1 MVKWKQRLASAL
13 IVAMTVGM
21 FPAHAAARHEW
32 VLEEGGWRCQ
42 REGQWL
48 SDEIVTE
55 TRNGVEHNYYLKE
68 DTYMAVNE
76 LIPIIND
83 KGKQKVGFA
92 MPDGELAKRQW
103 LILDGDMDP
112 ASAMSGKPSGLT
124 LAQNFN
130 SGNNSNWYYFNNK
143 MEMLRDCLGEEVQ
156 EIQGKWYRFDG
167 SGKMLL
173 AQFDSYDTK
182 SGRIKQYHDNG
193 GARVE
198 NKWLYT
204 YDKDNP
210 VGWYKFDSNGNCQMA
225 TSSDAYTFDGY
236 TVNREGQ
243 LISDTHPCPTVE
255 GLAVKGSAERTVKV
269 GESIT
274 LTFEAELA
282 TSSDVKYKNSGL
294 TKNHDF
300 WSETKIENPSIHERA
315 VKAVPKGPS
324 DNESKEC
331 TITFTSEVPGM
342 VTVVMHIDKG
352 EHGVQSEEI
361 TINVTAE
368 SADSK
373 KDAIGSILDSIS
385 KPDSIADVNAAK
397 DSLIQVYGKDSGS
410 STPEEVKEIKKTWV
424 EQADNVAILEQKY
437 AMANLIETDHNFE
450 GAQDVLDVN
459 EISVVGACLNANEK
473 NSKVSLV
480 IGKTEENVSENINL
494 ELTNEEGQALTI
506 TGRVDLDISFY
517 VNDTE
522 KKDLD
527 LPVIITVPVP
537 AGLSTNGLRLFHT
550 TDDGKSEEID
560 ITVKDG
566 KITFAADQ
574 FSVYSFVNVK
584 VEETPTEPTRPNYP
598 GSSGSGSGGGRSSSN
613 TSSITYDPKKGQVD
627 SVKGIITGSGSGY
640 SSWVSE
646 TAADGQTV
654 LWKLKYADGTYAQG
668 AILTREDGSTYEQPI
683 WEKVN
688 GAWYA
693 FGADGYAKSGMV
705 FDEALGGYFY
715 IDINTGMKTGWTQ
728 IDGNWYYFNPVS
740 NGKMGIMAVDTTID
754 GYYVGND
761 GIWNGVN
768 P

>member
-294 TKNHDF
+294 TKNHD
-300 WSETKIENPSIHERA
+300 
-315 VKAVPKGPS
+315 
-324 DNESKEC
+324 
-331 TITFTSEVPGM
+331 
-342 VTVVMHIDKG
+342 
-352 EHGVQSEEI
+352 
-361 TINVTAE
+361 TA
-368 SADSK
+368 
-373 KDAIGSILDSIS
+373 
-385 KPDSIADVNAAK
+385 
-397 DSLIQVYGKDSGS
+397 
-410 STPEEVKEIKKTWV
+410 
-424 EQADNVAILEQKY
+424 
-437 AMANLIETDHNFE
+437 
-450 GAQDVLDVN
+450 
-459 EISVVGACLNANEK
+459 
-473 NSKVSLV
+473 
-480 IGKTEENVSENINL
+480 
-494 ELTNEEGQALTI
+494 
-506 TGRVDLDISFY
+506 
-517 VNDTE
+517 
-522 KKDLD
+522 
-527 LPVIITVPVP
+527 
-537 AGLSTNGLRLFHT
+537 
-550 TDDGKSEEID
+550 
-560 ITVKDG
+560 
-566 KITFAADQ
+566 
-574 FSVYSFVNVK
+574 
-584 VEETPTEPTRPNYP
+584 
-598 GSSGSGSGGGRSSSN
+598 
-613 TSSITYDPKKGQVD
+613 
-627 SVKGIITGSGSGY
+627 
-640 SSWVSE
+640 
-646 TAADGQTV
+646 
-654 LWKLKYADGTYAQG
+654 
-668 AILTREDGSTYEQPI
+668 
-683 WEKVN
+683 
-688 GAWYA
+688 
-693 FGADGYAKSGMV
+693 
-705 FDEALGGYFY
+705 
-715 IDINTGMKTGWTQ
+715 
-728 IDGNWYYFNPVS
+728 
-740 NGKMGIMAVDTTID
+740 
-754 GYYVGND
+754 
-761 GIWNGVN
+761 
-768 P
+768 